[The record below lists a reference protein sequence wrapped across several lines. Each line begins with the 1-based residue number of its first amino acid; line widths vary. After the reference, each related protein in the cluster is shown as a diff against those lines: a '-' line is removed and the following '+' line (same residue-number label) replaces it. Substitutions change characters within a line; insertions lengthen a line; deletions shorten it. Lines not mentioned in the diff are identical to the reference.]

1 MTFEIVK
8 YNFERG
14 LWTATM
20 VALAVRRG
28 VITREHYKT
37 ITNQEFKE

>member
-14 LWTATM
+14 LWTAQM

-28 VITREHYKT
+28 VITREQYKT